1 MKKKV
6 AFWVVMILA
15 NVIIGAIS
23 IRTYQK
29 LEVRVSGV
37 ENNQKNYNAD
47 LKNYNDKLS
56 ELALAHKKTFAELL
70 KTLGVDGKY
79 DFNNNLVKIWD
90 LDKFF
95 NYHVY
100 VRTSVTLEIP
110 EGLRKSDS
118 GSKKDFAKVGEA
130 PAVIIGRYVLMA
142 SHTNDA
148 EIFSRQTI
156 SMNTPIGTIEH
167 VLEFKVL
174 GYNVTLIAADKSEHS
189 LKELYRNKEKDF
201 SLFEILTQQ
210 NGKSKNVKI
219 QNFPFEIGKSN
230 QLRIGHFLYMN
241 GRPIIYS
248 EVARP
253 GYVTS
258 LVNAF
263 LSGTSEVREVKKDDG
278 VFGLSQSTDNGDSG
292 SPVVAFRDGN
302 PELVGI
308 YLGWSG
314 SMSDNGNNT
323 RSRALK
329 IDIVVDEIKEKLKV
343 DLREIQHKILYNTS
357 TEN

>member
-1 MKKKV
+1 MNRKI
-6 AFWVVMILA
+6 AFWVVIFLVNA
-15 NVIIGAIS
+15 AVGIIS

-29 LEVRVSGV
+29 LEARVSGV
-37 ENNQKNYNAD
+37 EYNQKNYNTD

-56 ELALAHKKTFAELL
+56 EFALAHKKTSAELL
-70 KTLGVDGKY
+70 KTLGVDSKY
-79 DFNNNLVKIWD
+79 DFNNNLVRSWY
-90 LDKFF
+90 LDRFF
-95 NYHVY
+95 NYRVY

-110 EGLRKSDS
+110 EPLRGSDS
-118 GSKKDFAKVGEA
+118 NSKKNFVKVSES
-130 PAVIIGRYVLMA
+130 PAVVIGQYVLMA

-148 EIFSRQTI
+148 EILSRQTI

-174 GYNVTLIAADKSEHS
+174 EYDVALITADNSTHS
-189 LKELYRNKEKDF
+189 LKELYRSKEKDF
-201 SLFEILTQQ
+201 SFFEIITSQ
-210 NGKSKNVKI
+210 NDKQKNVKAL
-219 QNFPFEIGKSN
+219 NFPFEIGKSN

-241 GRPIIYS
+241 GRPVIYS
-248 EVARP
+248 EIARP

-263 LSGTSEVREVKKDDG
+263 LGGASEVKKEDSA
-278 VFGLSQSTDNGDSG
+278 FGISQSTDKGDSG

-329 IDIVVDEIKEKLKV
+329 IDVVIDEIKEKLKV
-343 DLREIQHKILYNTS
+343 DLREIQRKILHDI
-357 TEN
+357 